1 MVSNYAHY
9 YWLIYRGCNQPC
21 QSSLTQFCFQGQYT
35 LLKLIVP
42 EPLFPYGRVSLS
54 VIALEWLIQ
63 HFVVIPWILLG
74 KSLGSLVGHSVLPN
88 ECTETAASRPPIA
101 LILSSVLRLVH
112 SIFSTSELNVY
123 LYYHCWCYC
132 GTGAKIF
139 LSLLFLNPPLQTCS
153 WWLAPHQSFIDIYG
167 IPNLCWKQWQN
178 FS

>member
-1 MVSNYAHY
+1 MISWLTFILFFKVFMVSNYAHY

-63 HFVVIPWILLG
+63 YFVVIPWILLG

-88 ECTETAASRPPIA
+88 ECTETATSRPPIA

-112 SIFSTSELNVY
+112 NIFSTSELNVIIFITIADAIVVQVQKYSY
-123 LYYHCWCYC
+123 LCY
-132 GTGAKIF
+132 
-139 LSLLFLNPPLQTCS
+139 S
-153 WWLAPHQSFIDIYG
+153 WILPYRPAVGD
-167 IPNLCWKQWQN
+167 
-178 FS
+178 